1 MNQSAPRPFWQF
13 SIREFL
19 LAVAAVSGL
28 FALYAQQRTFKPT
41 KFSSAFNAT
50 NVVDEAMKRLHVVA
64 NGGTGG
70 GGSRGSSRVSLS
82 YRGSYAVVSGETTP
96 SAVLEEIETILEKQL
111 LATGCQIGGQGTFG
125 AAEDDSLMEFEL
137 NYYVEDTR
145 GFVRVRSTIGQNDR
159 WQFWFDIF
167 EY

>member
-1 MNQSAPRPFWQF
+1 MNQSASRPFLQF

-19 LAVAAVSGL
+19 LVVVAVSSL
-28 FALYAQQRTFKPT
+28 IALYAQQRTFRPT
-41 KFSSAFNAT
+41 EFSSAFNAT
-50 NVVDEAMKRLHVVA
+50 NVVDDAMKRLHVVA
-64 NGGTGG
+64 DGGTGG

-96 SAVLEEIETILEKQL
+96 LVVLKEIKIILEKQL
-111 LATGCQIGGQGTFG
+111 LASGCQVGGQGTLG

-137 NYYVEDTR
+137 NYYIEDTR